1 MGTENIKVQNCTE
14 DLEMFTT
21 ELNIQKEKSKK
32 LSEDAERIE
41 QRYQTFTVERNASL
55 EVLLKQELEDMLLN
69 EKKTI
74 MSSISKVAEPSQ
86 VVNES

>member
-1 MGTENIKVQNCTE
+1 MGTENIKVQNYTE